1 MSSSRTACVALV
13 ALALA
18 LAPSRAWASEECNG
32 FVPQPLWCFQDIICP
47 EYAEYWDVKRSVVHI
62 YGPDINGTGVLINN
76 KDCAVN
82 DNECQ
87 TPYVLTAAHVFASDW
102 SNQPT
107 EGEIHALE
115 SETLFTVGF
124 ENVFCGGDT
133 PGDAISV
140 DGATL
145 LKFDPQKDLALLQ
158 LSTTIPEAAAPYFM
172 GWDAT
177 PHALFDAAAI
187 THPCGGPKR
196 ISVVVPDT
204 TVYQEVVGANW
215 YVVRFW
221 EVGETA
227 GGSSGGPLLTEDGE
241 LLGVYKH
248 NDGGDSPQTC
258 VDATRT
264 TNDVFVAMS
273 SILDFLPS
281 DISGSFASMDPFDG
295 DPDVV
300 IPTLLQVSDEFISG
314 TTTILEASVE
324 VRLIDPFHAHRG
336 SEIIIRVNP

>member
-1 MSSSRTACVALV
+1 MRSSRTACVALV

-76 KDCAVN
+76 KNCAVN
-82 DNECQ
+82 QNGCQ
-87 TPYVLTAAHVFASDW
+87 TPYVLTAAHIFAHW
-102 SNQPT
+102 NNEPT
-107 EGEIHALE
+107 ENEIYALE
-115 SETLFTVGF
+115 NETLFTVGF

-140 DGATL
+140 DRATL

-187 THPCGGPKR
+187 THPCNGPKR
-196 ISVVVPDT
+196 ISVVLPDT
-204 TVYQEVVGANW
+204 TVYQEAVGVNW

-221 EVGETA
+221 EAGETA
-227 GGSSGGPLLTEDGE
+227 AGSSGGPLLTEHGE

-248 NDGGDSPQTC
+248 NDGGNSPQTC

-264 TNDVFVAMS
+264 TDDIFVAMN
-273 SILDFLPS
+273 SILEFLPS
-281 DISGSFASMDPFDG
+281 DIDGSFANLDPFDG

-300 IPTLLQVSDEFISG
+300 IPTLLQVSDEFIAG
-314 TTTILEASVE
+314 TSTILEASVE
-324 VRLIDPFHAHRG
+324 VRLIDPFHAHRE